1 MINTKN
7 KLINKIYNLDELGKY
22 NCTVLCFLTFEEIIL
37 TIVYLINAI
46 QGTFNVILD
55 SALTLL
61 FLATII
67 LGWTKFIKKP
77 NNNFNK
83 HLVSYGFA
91 LFYTIILIGSNN
103 TSSVTYVI
111 PMVIAITVYRD
122 IKYSAKICICI
133 VIENIIFSFLY
144 YNGTLNAQSNLEQI
158 LLQLLI
164 ITLACICGVYVSFI
178 NLHISNEKLKS
189 INNQKNTLTDMIKKI
204 TTKSH
209 NISDKVTE
217 IEGKMNILET
227 SSIDT
232 KNSMAE
238 VKTGSTN
245 TADAVQN
252 QLIKTDEIQEHIK
265 TVKSASETIDSN
277 VMESQNL
284 IGDGQNSIDNLINY
298 GKISSQ
304 SSTKVK
310 VELEKLNEYTSKMN
324 SIVEV
329 IDNVADETSLLS
341 LNASIE
347 AARAG
352 EAGKGFAVVASEIS
366 DLASQTQSA
375 TGNIGSLIENITK
388 ELSIVV
394 ELINT
399 LIENNETQNNY
410 AINTAE
416 NFNKISKNSS
426 NIKILCSELNNNI
439 NILDAANI
447 SITDDIQTI
456 SAITEEVSAHSEN
469 TFEIS
474 NKNVEIVKAVKSLVN
489 LLNEESN
496 ELKKLGNK

>member
-1 MINTKN
+1 
-7 KLINKIYNLDELGKY
+7 
-22 NCTVLCFLTFEEIIL
+22 
-37 TIVYLINAI
+37 
-46 QGTFNVILD
+46 
-55 SALTLL
+55 
-61 FLATII
+61 
-67 LGWTKFIKKP
+67 
-77 NNNFNK
+77 
-83 HLVSYGFA
+83 
-91 LFYTIILIGSNN
+91 
-103 TSSVTYVI
+103 
-111 PMVIAITVYRD
+111 
-122 IKYSAKICICI
+122 
-133 VIENIIFSFLY
+133 
-144 YNGTLNAQSNLEQI
+144 
-158 LLQLLI
+158 
-164 ITLACICGVYVSFI
+164 
-178 NLHISNEKLKS
+178 
-189 INNQKNTLTDMIKKI
+189 MIKKI